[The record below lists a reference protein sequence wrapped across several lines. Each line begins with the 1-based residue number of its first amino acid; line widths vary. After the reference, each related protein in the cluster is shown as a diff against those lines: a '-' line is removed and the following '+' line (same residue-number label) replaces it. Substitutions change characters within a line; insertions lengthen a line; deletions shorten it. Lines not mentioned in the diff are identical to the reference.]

1 MEAPDFELSSNNRT
15 LQKHKAT
22 NTQIIAFGF
31 LVIIVVGAGLL
42 SLPISSKDNTWTSYF
57 DSLFTAT
64 SATCV
69 TGLVLFDT
77 YTHWSVFGQL
87 VILLMIQIGGL
98 GFMSVITTV
107 SIFMGRRISLHER
120 KLLMQSAGNTKLSGM
135 IQLVRRIFFG
145 TLIFESAGAIL
156 LATRFCPEM
165 GFLEGIYNAIFHSIS
180 AFCNAGFD
188 LMGKFEPNSS
198 LIHYQSD
205 PVVNLT
211 ICGLIVIGGLG
222 FMVWNNIIKAK
233 LDFKHYS
240 LHTKIVLSITAVLL
254 ISSTVLFFILEKNK
268 NFAGLSTADKW
279 LHSFFQ
285 AVTPRTAGF
294 NTTDLSSL
302 SESSSLLTT
311 VLMLIG
317 GSPGSTAGGI
327 KTTTFVVLFLMAFAS
342 SRKNNNVV
350 IFKRRLSDD
359 TLKRAS
365 AISSIYLTA
374 VLVSTFIIC
383 SIEPYTIRQILFEVS
398 SAIGTVG
405 LSMGL
410 TPSLSV
416 VSQSILIVLMFA
428 GRVGGLSL
436 MLVLA
441 ENREPVALMRPVEDI
456 LIG

>member
-22 NTQIIAFGF
+22 YTQIIAFGF

-87 VILLMIQIGGL
+87 VILLMIQIG
-98 GFMSVITTV
+98 
-107 SIFMGRRISLHER
+107 GRRISLHER

>member
-1 MEAPDFELSSNNRT
+1 MEAPDYELSSNDRII
-15 LQKHKAT
+15 QKHKAT
-22 NTQIIAFGF
+22 YTQIIAFGF

-145 TLIFESAGAIL
+145 TLIFETAGAIL

-165 GFLEGIYNAIFHSIS
+165 GFLEGIYNAVFHSVS

-211 ICGLIVIGGLG
+211 VCGLIVIGGLG
-222 FMVWNNIIKAK
+222 FMVWNNIIKSK

-240 LHTKIVLSITAVLL
+240 LHTKIVLSITAILL
-254 ISSTVLFFILEKNK
+254 VSSTVLFFILDKDK
-268 NFAGLSTADKW
+268 NFAGLSTNGCT
-279 LHSFFQ
+279 HFFRRLL
-285 AVTPRTAGF
+285 PELP
-294 NTTDLSSL
+294 DLTLPIYLRSQKAALCLQPCLCL
-302 SESSSLLTT
+302 SEEA
-311 VLMLIG
+311 
-317 GSPGSTAGGI
+317 PAQQ
-327 KTTTFVVLFLMAFAS
+327 
-342 SRKNNNVV
+342 
-350 IFKRRLSDD
+350 
-359 TLKRAS
+359 
-365 AISSIYLTA
+365 
-374 VLVSTFIIC
+374 
-383 SIEPYTIRQILFEVS
+383 PEVS
-398 SAIGTVG
+398 KPQL
-405 LSMGL
+405 LSFY
-410 TPSLSV
+410 SLWRLRH
-416 VSQSILIVLMFA
+416 QEKTITL
-428 GRVGGLSL
+428 
-436 MLVLA
+436 
-441 ENREPVALMRPVEDI
+441 
-456 LIG
+456 